1 MIIKKCNFGSAPYG
15 VTNHPKNGSRRL
27 LDLMWATPPCFH
39 RSKTKV
45 ANFYCK
51 PFMQENVC
59 TTVKELHWGKTHP
72 VHQVDTF
79 LFFSINRHWKTNRKD
94 TVWLHVSVNDVL
106 CMKIAENEEKNNYI
120 PVIVD
125 LILRKKWDS
134 VQLTPCPEQSA
145 WQYLWAGSSWNL
157 SPGHVC
163 ACRGCYP
170 HTTVSQWPGCP

>member
-1 MIIKKCNFGSAPYG
+1 MVLLTIQRMDPEGCSTWCEPLHLAFTVARPKSPIFTVRPSCKKMSALQSRNYTEEKHILYIFGG
-15 VTNHPKNGSRRL
+15 F
-27 LDLMWATPPCFH
+27 CFI
-39 RSKTKV
+39 
-45 ANFYCK
+45 F
-51 PFMQENVC
+51 
-59 TTVKELHWGKTHP
+59 
-72 VHQVDTF
+72 
-79 LFFSINRHWKTNRKD
+79 INRHWKTNRKD